1 MTIEE
6 FADLVAGEMEFEP
19 TAQQR
24 ALIDALARYCSAAT
38 PSLSVFLL
46 NGYAGTGKTSVVA
59 ALVKALAKVRIPSI
73 LLAPT
78 GRAAKV
84 LSVHAGRQA
93 FTIHRWIYRQEATS
107 APGAVSVA
115 GVADNPYTGAVFI
128 VDEASMIGS
137 GDNTTLLDDLCQYVY
152 SGHNCRMILLGDGA
166 QLPPVGCD
174 KSPAMSVSHLKRL
187 GLRVSRAILTQTVRQ
202 ASHSGILYN
211 ATSLRKAMKAEQLPQ
226 AQLTVS
232 PFADV
237 ATVASEDL
245 EDELNASYANYGI
258 DDTILITRSNKRA
271 MEFNLA
277 IRGRILE
284 KEEVITVDEPILI
297 AKNNYF
303 WTSKASGNACGR
315 GDFIANGDVAR
326 ICRIYGTEIHGM
338 LRFADVQLSLPD
350 RDLTIDAKLILN
362 SLNSDNAGLAP
373 NHEQDLLRFALRD
386 VDQATLSNPAAVGRI
401 LKADPYFNAL
411 RVKYAYAVTCHKAQG
426 GQWQSVFVDT
436 GYIAPEA
443 LSTIDFYRWL
453 YTATTRAT
461 ARLTYI
467 QPTMTVR

>member
-1 MTIEE
+1 MTISE
-6 FADLVAGEMEFEP
+6 FAEIVAGEMEFAP

-24 ALIDALARYCSAAT
+24 ALIDALARFCSAET

-59 ALVKALAKVRIPSI
+59 ALVKALAKVRVPSI

-84 LSVHAGRQA
+84 LSAHAGRKA
-93 FTIHRWIYRQEATS
+93 FTIHRWIYRQESNS
-107 APGAVSVA
+107 APGAVIVA

-128 VDEASMIGS
+128 IDEASMIGS
-137 GDNTTLLDDLCQYVY
+137 GESTTLLDDLCQYVY
-152 SGHNCRMILLGDGA
+152 GGHDCRMILLGDGA
-166 QLPPVGCD
+166 QLPPVGCE
-174 KSPAMSVSHLKRL
+174 KSPAMSVSYLKSM

-211 ATSLRKAMKAEQLPQ
+211 ATSLRRAMKLDPLPE
-226 AQLTVS
+226 AKLTVT

-237 ATVASEDL
+237 VTIPSEDL
-245 EDELNASYANYGI
+245 ESELNSSYSNYGI

-271 MEFNLA
+271 MEYNLA
-277 IRGRILE
+277 IRARILE

-303 WTSKASGNACGR
+303 WTSKAGGNAQGR
-315 GDFIANGDVAR
+315 GDFIANGDIGR
-326 ICRIYGTEIHGM
+326 ITRIYGTEIRGM
-338 LRFADVQLSLPD
+338 LRFADVQLSFPD

-362 SLNSDNAGLAP
+362 SLNSETAGLNP
-373 NHEQDLLRFALRD
+373 NHEQDLINLTLRGID
-386 VDQATLSNPAAVGRI
+386 SATLANQSAVRRI

-426 GQWQSVFVDT
+426 GQWPSVFVDT

-443 LSTIDFYRWL
+443 LRTIDFYRWL
-453 YTATTRAT
+453 YTASTRAT
-461 ARLTYI
+461 DRLTYI
-467 QPTMTVR
+467 QPTMEVR